1 MTTHSPYDAQVDARD
16 YKIDR
21 LLLARIL
28 RLCKPYWTRPG
39 AWRSWLAFGSLFGFI
54 GVGVVMGAWS
64 TYVTGDMTNALVA
77 RKAGE
82 FWVQFALMTALLV
95 AGSLM
100 SIPSGYIESRLN
112 LHWRSWLTTY
122 MVDRYL
128 QRRTYYEITQDE
140 SIDNPDQRI
149 QEEVGKICTTL
160 SNVPR
165 SLFAS
170 LLNMSVQAGILM
182 TISPTL
188 LWAAIVMAV
197 VQTVVTL
204 KIYVPTV
211 KQNFDITVGEANLR
225 YGLLHVRDHAE
236 TVAFYRGEATERV
249 NIVQRL
255 ANLVGF
261 QLVYFK
267 YQNWLAAVTSL
278 MSCLWQTIP
287 ILIIV
292 PLFLDRQIEYG
303 TVSQA
308 AILTM
313 GFLSSMTVLVQF
325 MPTLASVAPPIVRLA
340 QIEEKFE
347 QMARRW
353 AERDEAS
360 HITLTSGDCVQVD
373 DVSLSTPGGEQA
385 LIQHL
390 SLKLVAGESLL
401 ITGQTGV
408 GKSSMLRAMA
418 GLWTRG
424 TGRITMPRVE
434 QTLFLPQRPYMI
446 HGDLRSQLT
455 YPSSRADL
463 SDAELQRILEQVGLP
478 NLAGHHG
485 GFGAVKDWARTL
497 SLGEQQRVAFARV
510 VVNKPDFVFLDEG
523 TSAVDIATE
532 ARLYGLL
539 AGSGAAFVS
548 VGHRPS
554 LVKFHARSLQMHAG
568 GSWELGRSDHLAGAP
583 ALA

>member
-1 MTTHSPYDAQVDARD
+1 MKSHSPYDAQVDARD
-16 YKIDR
+16 YKLDR

-39 AWRSWLAFGSLFGFI
+39 AWRSWLAFSALFGFI
-54 GVGVVMGAWS
+54 GVSVVMGAWS
-64 TYVTGDMTNALVA
+64 SYVTSDMTNALVA

-82 FWVQFALMTALLV
+82 FWVQFALMTALLF
-95 AGSLM
+95 AGSMM
-100 SIPSGYIESRLN
+100 SIPSSYLESRLN

-160 SNVPR
+160 SSVPR

-182 TISPTL
+182 TISSTL
-188 LWAAIVMAV
+188 LWAAVAMAV

-236 TVAFYRGEATERV
+236 TVAFYRGEATERI

-267 YQNWLAAVTSL
+267 YQNWLAAVTTL
-278 MSCLWQTIP
+278 MSCLWQAIP

-292 PLFLDRQIEYG
+292 PIFLAGKIEYG

-308 AILTM
+308 AMLTM

-347 QMARRW
+347 QMARNW
-353 AERDEAS
+353 KERDAAS
-360 HITLTSGDCVQVD
+360 HLTLKPGDCVQVD
-373 DVSLSTPGGEQA
+373 DVSLSTPGGEQP

-390 SLKLVAGESLL
+390 SLKLVDGESLL

-424 TGRITMPRVE
+424 TGQITMPAIE

-455 YPSSRADL
+455 YPSSRVDL
-463 SDAELQRILEQVGLP
+463 SDDDLQQILEQVSLP
-478 NLAGHHG
+478 NLVEHHG

-497 SLGEQQRVAFARV
+497 SLGEQQRVAFARI
-510 VVNKPDFVFLDEG
+510 VVNKPDFVFLDEA
-523 TSAVDIATE
+523 TSAMDIATE
-532 ARLYGLL
+532 SKLYALL
-539 AGSGAAFVS
+539 RRSGAAFVS

-554 LVKFHARSLQMHAG
+554 LVDFHARTLQLHAG
-568 GSWELGRSDHLAGAP
+568 GSWELGEAARLVLKS
-583 ALA
+583 